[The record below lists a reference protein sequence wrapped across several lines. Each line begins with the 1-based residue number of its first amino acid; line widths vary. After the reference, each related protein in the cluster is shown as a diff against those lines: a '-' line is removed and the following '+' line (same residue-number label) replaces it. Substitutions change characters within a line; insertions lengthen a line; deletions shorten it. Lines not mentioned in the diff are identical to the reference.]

1 MKFRILLIV
10 MLFFVFNNVQATE
23 NNIDGSV
30 QSELSLFL
38 CPNDNIKIYYDEETE
53 RIPKTISDY
62 LEKVPAE
69 MKLGTKQ
76 IILLSYKNENVA
88 GVSKDETIYLYDFNS
103 YSTSTQKYII
113 YHEVAHNWGNYLMQL
128 KIIDYGYTE
137 YSEVVKKDNNYI
149 TDYSKSYIKEKGR
162 YSEDFADAVAE
173 YLKNKNSFSKK
184 YTNRANY
191 IEKIIKKQKLKELF
205 KNMQEFRKI
214 EFYLYNYTNLGKMIK
229 EIESEYIDLISGSV
243 ATWLK
248 SQKEDSNTLEE
259 QVICM
264 IDDNRINE
272 YKKWQVFLDEILVFL
287 CEEYPVLFDFV
298 SMKYIEKQDNT
309 YIKNELQIN
318 DKELRKVR
326 KTMITWIW
334 INAIDEDLIC

>member
-23 NNIDGSV
+23 NKIDGSV

-53 RIPKTISDY
+53 GIPKTISNY

-88 GVSKDETIYLYDFNS
+88 GVAKDETIYLYDFNS

-113 YHEVAHNWGNYLMQL
+113 YHEVAHNWGNYLMQQ
-128 KIIDYGYTE
+128 KILDYSYTE

-162 YSEDFADAVAE
+162 YSEDFADAVGG
-173 YLKNKNSFSKK
+173 
-184 YTNRANY
+184 RG
-191 IEKIIKKQKLKELF
+191 
-205 KNMQEFRKI
+205 M
-214 EFYLYNYTNLGKMIK
+214 
-229 EIESEYIDLISGSV
+229 V
-243 ATWLK
+243 
-248 SQKEDSNTLEE
+248 
-259 QVICM
+259 VHC
-264 IDDNRINE
+264 
-272 YKKWQVFLDEILVFL
+272 
-287 CEEYPVLFDFV
+287 PVLHG
-298 SMKYIEKQDNT
+298 
-309 YIKNELQIN
+309 N
-318 DKELRKVR
+318 DTFRADIQPGLLADLLDGVAANRDVN
-326 KTMITWIW
+326 ITPAAGQGPS
-334 INAIDEDLIC
+334 AILFLHQ